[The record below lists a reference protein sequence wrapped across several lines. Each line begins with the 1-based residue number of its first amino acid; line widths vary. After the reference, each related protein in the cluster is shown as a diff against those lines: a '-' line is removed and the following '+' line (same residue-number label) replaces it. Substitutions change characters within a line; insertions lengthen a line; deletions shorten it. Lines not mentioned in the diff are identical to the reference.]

1 MEIITKTL
9 DELIDI
15 PFNHFVFDIET
26 TGLNSNYCK
35 VILIGILFNQNN
47 KTVIKQFFANAEN
60 DEKELLL
67 AFIND
72 IKNYQNHITFNGLNF
87 DIPFLNTRLKNHNI
101 DFSLSKNDDIDI
113 LKLIRPFKEKLSL
126 SDCKLKT
133 IEKYLGIYREDTI
146 SGKESIALY
155 KDYCINQDIELKEKI
170 LLHNYEDIYYLG
182 TIFKIKDI
190 LKHKLNILCI
200 TTNNLSLELVP
211 ISFKI
216 SKNTLSIK
224 YSAFEGNLFNVNIY
238 NDSYSIVSNEK
249 NIILNISL
257 DKGRDSNNNIIL
269 FYKLYKIIPLKF
281 NESFLE
287 DNIYSLC
294 NYLIKK
300 ELSSL

>member
-1 MEIITKTL
+1 MEVITKTL

-15 PFNHFVFDIET
+15 PPNHFVFDIET

-35 VILIGILFNQNN
+35 VILIGILFNKNN
-47 KTVIKQFFANAEN
+47 KTIIKQFFANTEN

-87 DIPFLNTRLKNHNI
+87 DIPFLNNRLKKHNI
-101 DFSLSKNDDIDI
+101 DFSLSKSDDIDI
-113 LKLIRPFKEKLSL
+113 LKLIKPFKEKLSL

-146 SGKESIALY
+146 SGKESINLY
-155 KDYCINQDIELKEKI
+155 KDYSANQDIDLKEKI
-170 LLHNYEDIYYLG
+170 LLHNYEDIYYLCI
-182 TIFKIKDI
+182 IFKIKDI

-211 ISFKI
+211 VSFKI

-224 YSAFEGNLFNVNIY
+224 YSTFEGNIFNINIY
-238 NDSYSIVSNEK
+238 NDSYSITSDEK
-249 NIILNISL
+249 NIILNVFL

-269 FYKLYKIIPLKF
+269 FYNLNKIIPLKF
-281 NESFLE
+281 NESILE
-287 DNIYSLC
+287 NNIYSLC

>member
-1 MEIITKTL
+1 MEVITKTL

-15 PFNHFVFDIET
+15 PPNHFVFDIET

-35 VILIGILFNQNN
+35 VILIGILFNQDN
-47 KTVIKQFFANAEN
+47 KTVIKQFFANTED

-67 AFIND
+67 TFINT
-72 IKNYQNHITFNGLNF
+72 IKNYQNHITFNGLTF
-87 DIPFLNTRLKNHNI
+87 DIPFLNTRLKKHNI
-101 DFSLSKNDDIDI
+101 DFYLSKNDDIDI

-133 IEKYLGIYREDTI
+133 IEKYLGIYREDAI
-146 SGKESIALY
+146 SGKESIDLY
-155 KDYCINQDIELKEKI
+155 KDYSVNQDIDLKEKI

-182 TIFKIKDI
+182 VIFKIKDI
-190 LKHKLNILCI
+190 LKHKLNVLCI
-200 TTNNLSLELVP
+200 ATNNLSLELVP
-211 ISFKI
+211 GSFKI
-216 SKNTLSIK
+216 SKNILSIR
-224 YSAFEGNLFNVNIY
+224 YNTFEGNIFNINIY
-238 NDSYSIVSNEK
+238 NDSYSIISDEK
-249 NIILNISL
+249 NLILNLSL

-269 FYKLYKIIPLKF
+269 FYNLYKIIPLKF
-281 NESFLE
+281 NDSFLE

>member
-1 MEIITKTL
+1 MEVITKTL
-9 DELIDI
+9 DELIAI
-15 PFNHFVFDIET
+15 PPNHFVFDIET

-35 VILIGILFNQNN
+35 VILIGILFNQDN
-47 KTVIKQFFANAEN
+47 KTVIKQFFANTED

-67 AFIND
+67 SFVDN
-72 IKNYQNHITFNGLNF
+72 IKNYQNHITFNGLTF
-87 DIPFLNTRLKNHNI
+87 DIPFLNTRLKKHNI
-101 DFSLSKNDDIDI
+101 DFSLSQNDDIDI

-146 SGKESIALY
+146 SGKESVDLY
-155 KDYCINQDIELKEKI
+155 KRYSVNQDIDLKEKI

-182 TIFKIKDI
+182 IIFKIKDI
-190 LKHKLNILCI
+190 LKHKLNVLCI
-200 TTNNLSLELVP
+200 TTSNISLELVP

-224 YSAFEGNLFNVNIY
+224 YSTFEGNLFNINIY
-238 NDSYSIVSNEK
+238 NDSYSIVSDEK
-249 NIILNISL
+249 NLILNISL

-269 FYKLYKIIPLKF
+269 FYNLYKIIPLKF
-281 NESFLE
+281 NDSFLE

-294 NYLIKK
+294 NYIMKK